1 MTLAFSPSLPRQEHS
16 WNLDETVLK
25 VPPKLILQVWDND
38 TFSADDF
45 LGEAP
50 ASPGGVGGAPTGDSE
65 HP

>member
-1 MTLAFSPSLPRQEHS
+1 MSMTPAFSPSPLRQEHF

-50 ASPGGVGGAPTGDSE
+50 VSPGGGGEGGT
-65 HP
+65 HR